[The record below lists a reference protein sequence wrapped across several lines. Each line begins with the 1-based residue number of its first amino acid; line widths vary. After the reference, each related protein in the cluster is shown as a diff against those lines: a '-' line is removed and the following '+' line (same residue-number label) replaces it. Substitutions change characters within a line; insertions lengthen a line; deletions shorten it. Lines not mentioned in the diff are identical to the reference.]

1 MGKKL
6 GILAAIF
13 GIILAVGI
21 IVWKIPKPKNEPQE
35 FLSEYTEEETI
46 KYKVPESPVSHV
58 MEAEGKERDTLYSD
72 TTICSTFAED
82 IRDMCI
88 EVFGDY
94 LRPLQE
100 PYELITEAGYEYFV
114 AYGSDTETC
123 VKVPGESLEFN
134 VYLPG
139 ARGRVVIEK
148 SGDTYSS
155 TFRILEDGEHETT
168 PVIEEGDFE
177 EVESVGVVH
186 YGFNQN
192 NPQPV
197 VPGYVNMNESYGLV
211 DYVLFDGDEIADTFE
226 SIIDKVREVW
236 GTDDA
241 LCDLL
246 NYKYEISGD
255 TALGIFKISEDGT
268 HITYGDYLFV
278 LSNNE
283 NGIATDVY
291 KKK

>member
-35 FLSEYTEEETI
+35 SPSEYTEEETI

-58 MEAEGKERDTLYSD
+58 MEADGKERDTLYSD

-114 AYGSDTETC
+114 AYGSDAETC
-123 VKVPGESLEFN
+123 VKVSGESLEFN

-197 VPGYVNMNESYGLV
+197 VPGYISMNESYGLV

-246 NYKYEISGD
+246 NYKYVISGD

-268 HITYGDYLFV
+268 RITYGDYLFV

>member
-35 FLSEYTEEETI
+35 FSSEYTEEETI

-114 AYGSDTETC
+114 AYGSDAETC
-123 VKVPGESLEFN
+123 VKVSGESLEFN

-197 VPGYVNMNESYGLV
+197 VPGYVSMNESYGLV

>member
-35 FLSEYTEEETI
+35 FPSEYTEEETI

-114 AYGSDTETC
+114 AYGSDAETC
-123 VKVPGESLEFN
+123 VKVSGESLEFN

-197 VPGYVNMNESYGLV
+197 VPGYVSMNESYGLV

>member
-1 MGKKL
+1 MRKKL

-13 GIILAVGI
+13 GTILAVGI

-35 FLSEYTEEETI
+35 FPSEYTEEETI

-114 AYGSDTETC
+114 AYGSDAETC
-123 VKVPGESLEFN
+123 VKVSGESLEFN

-197 VPGYVNMNESYGLV
+197 VPGYVSMNESYGLV

>member
-21 IVWKIPKPKNEPQE
+21 IVWRIPKPKNEPQA
-35 FLSEYTEEETI
+35 FPSEYTEEETV

-58 MEAEGKERDTLYSD
+58 MEAEGKERDILYSD

-82 IRDMCI
+82 IRDVCI

-100 PYELITEAGYEYFV
+100 PYKLITEAGYEYFV

-168 PVIEEGDFE
+168 PVIEEGDFD

-197 VPGYVNMNESYGLV
+197 VPEYVSMNESYGLV

-226 SIIDKVREVW
+226 SIVDKVREVW

-255 TALGIFKISEDGT
+255 TTLGIFKISEDGT
-268 HITYGDYLFV
+268 RITYGDYLFV

>member
-13 GIILAVGI
+13 GIILVIGI
-21 IVWKIPKPKNEPQE
+21 IVWKIPKPKNEPQA
-35 FLSEYTEEETI
+35 FPSEYTEEETV

-58 MEAEGKERDTLYSD
+58 MEAEGKERDILYSD

-168 PVIEEGDFE
+168 PVPEEGDFE

-197 VPGYVNMNESYGLV
+197 VPGYVSMNESYRLV

-226 SIIDKVREVW
+226 SIVDKVREVW

-268 HITYGDYLFV
+268 RITYGDYLFV

>member
-21 IVWKIPKPKNEPQE
+21 IVWKIPKPKNEPQA
-35 FLSEYTEEETI
+35 FPSEYTEEETV

-58 MEAEGKERDTLYSD
+58 MEAKGKERDILYSD

-100 PYELITEAGYEYFV
+100 PYKLITEAGYEYFV

-168 PVIEEGDFE
+168 PVIEEGDLD

-197 VPGYVNMNESYGLV
+197 VPGYVSMNESYGLV

-226 SIIDKVREVW
+226 SIVDKVREVW

-268 HITYGDYLFV
+268 RITYGDYLFV

>member
-35 FLSEYTEEETI
+35 FPSEEETI

-58 MEAEGKERDTLYSD
+58 MEAEGKERDILYSD

-255 TALGIFKISEDGT
+255 TAHGIFKISEDGT
-268 HITYGDYLFV
+268 RITYGDYLFV

>member
-35 FLSEYTEEETI
+35 FPSEYTEEETI

-114 AYGSDTETC
+114 AYGSDAETC
-123 VKVPGESLEFN
+123 VKVSGESLEFN

-186 YGFNQN
+186 YGFNQS

-197 VPGYVNMNESYGLV
+197 VPGYVSMNESYGLV

>member
-35 FLSEYTEEETI
+35 FPSEYTEEETI

-72 TTICSTFAED
+72 TAICSTFAED

-114 AYGSDTETC
+114 AYGSDAETC
-123 VKVPGESLEFN
+123 VKVSGESLEFN

-197 VPGYVNMNESYGLV
+197 VPGYVSMNESYGLV

>member
-21 IVWKIPKPKNEPQE
+21 IVWMIPKPKNELQE
-35 FLSEYTEEETI
+35 FPSEYTEEETI

-197 VPGYVNMNESYGLV
+197 VPGYVSMNESYGLV

-268 HITYGDYLFV
+268 RITYGDYLFV

-291 KKK
+291 KK

>member
-35 FLSEYTEEETI
+35 FPSEYTEEETI

-197 VPGYVNMNESYGLV
+197 VPGYINMNESYGLV

-246 NYKYEISGD
+246 NTSMR
-255 TALGIFKISEDGT
+255 
-268 HITYGDYLFV
+268 YLAIQ
-278 LSNNE
+278 LL
-283 NGIATDVY
+283 AY
-291 KKK
+291 LR

>member
-1 MGKKL
+1 
-6 GILAAIF
+6 
-13 GIILAVGI
+13 
-21 IVWKIPKPKNEPQE
+21 
-35 FLSEYTEEETI
+35 
-46 KYKVPESPVSHV
+46 
-58 MEAEGKERDTLYSD
+58 
-72 TTICSTFAED
+72 
-82 IRDMCI
+82 
-88 EVFGDY
+88 
-94 LRPLQE
+94 
-100 PYELITEAGYEYFV
+100 
-114 AYGSDTETC
+114 
-123 VKVPGESLEFN
+123 
-134 VYLPG
+134 
-139 ARGRVVIEK
+139 
-148 SGDTYSS
+148 
-155 TFRILEDGEHETT
+155 
-168 PVIEEGDFE
+168 
-177 EVESVGVVH
+177 
-186 YGFNQN
+186 
-192 NPQPV
+192 
-197 VPGYVNMNESYGLV
+197 MNESYGLV

>member
-21 IVWKIPKPKNEPQE
+21 IVWKIPKPKNEPQK
-35 FLSEYTEEETI
+35 FPSEYTEEETI

-268 HITYGDYLFV
+268 RITYGDYLFV

>member
-21 IVWKIPKPKNEPQE
+21 IVWKIPKPKNVPQE
-35 FLSEYTEEETI
+35 FPSEYTEEETI

-58 MEAEGKERDTLYSD
+58 MEAEGKERDILYSD

-100 PYELITEAGYEYFV
+100 PYNLITEAGYEYFV

-197 VPGYVNMNESYGLV
+197 VPGYVSMNESYGLV

-268 HITYGDYLFV
+268 RITYRDYLFV
-278 LSNNE
+278 LSDNE

>member
-35 FLSEYTEEETI
+35 FPSEYTEEETI

-100 PYELITEAGYEYFV
+100 PYGLITEAGYEYFV
-114 AYGSDTETC
+114 AYGSDAETC
-123 VKVPGESLEFN
+123 VKVSGESLEFN

-197 VPGYVNMNESYGLV
+197 VPGYVSMNESYGLV

>member
-13 GIILAVGI
+13 GTILAVGI

-58 MEAEGKERDTLYSD
+58 MEAEGKERDILYSD

-148 SGDTYSS
+148 SGSTYSS

-177 EVESVGVVH
+177 GVESVGVVH

-197 VPGYVNMNESYGLV
+197 VPGYVSMNESYGSV

-268 HITYGDYLFV
+268 RITCGDYLFV

>member
-35 FLSEYTEEETI
+35 LPSEYTEEETI

-58 MEAEGKERDTLYSD
+58 MEAEGKERDTLYND

-197 VPGYVNMNESYGLV
+197 VPGYANMNESYGLV

-268 HITYGDYLFV
+268 RITYGDYLFV

>member
-13 GIILAVGI
+13 SIILAVGI

-35 FLSEYTEEETI
+35 FPSEYTEEETI

-114 AYGSDTETC
+114 AYGSDAETC
-123 VKVPGESLEFN
+123 VKVSGESLEFN

-197 VPGYVNMNESYGLV
+197 VPGYVSMNESYGLV

>member
-35 FLSEYTEEETI
+35 FPSEYTEEEII

-114 AYGSDTETC
+114 AYGSDAETC
-123 VKVPGESLEFN
+123 VKVSGESLEFN

-197 VPGYVNMNESYGLV
+197 VPGYVSMNESYGLV

-246 NYKYEISGD
+246 NYKYEITGD

>member
-35 FLSEYTEEETI
+35 FPSEYTEEETI

-114 AYGSDTETC
+114 AYGSDAETC
-123 VKVPGESLEFN
+123 VKVSGESLEFN

-168 PVIEEGDFE
+168 PVIEEEDFE

-197 VPGYVNMNESYGLV
+197 VPGYVSMNESYGLV

>member
-21 IVWKIPKPKNEPQE
+21 VVWKIPKPKDEPQV
-35 FLSEYTEEETI
+35 FPSDYTEEETI

-58 MEAEGKERDTLYSD
+58 MEAEGKERDILYSD

-82 IRDMCI
+82 IRNMCT

-100 PYELITEAGYEYFV
+100 PYKLVTEAGYEYFV
-114 AYGSDTETC
+114 AYESDSETC
-123 VKVPGESLEFN
+123 IKVPGESLEFN

-148 SGDTYSS
+148 DGNIYSS

-177 EVESVGVVH
+177 EAESTEIMH
-186 YGFNQN
+186 YGVNQN
-192 NPQPV
+192 NPQPII
-197 VPGYVNMNESYGLV
+197 PGYVSMNESFGLV
-211 DYVLFDGDEIADTFE
+211 DYVLFDGDEIADTCE

-255 TALGIFKISEDGT
+255 VALGILKISEDGT
-268 HITYGDYLFV
+268 RITYGDYLFV

>member
-6 GILAAIF
+6 GILAVIF

-35 FLSEYTEEETI
+35 FPSEYTEEETI

-114 AYGSDTETC
+114 AYGSDAETC
-123 VKVPGESLEFN
+123 VKVSGESLEFN

-197 VPGYVNMNESYGLV
+197 VPGYVSMNESYGLV

>member
-35 FLSEYTEEETI
+35 FPSEYTEEETI

-168 PVIEEGDFE
+168 PVIEEGDFD
-177 EVESVGVVH
+177 EVESAGVVH

-192 NPQPV
+192 NPQPI
-197 VPGYVNMNESYGLV
+197 VPGYVSMNESYGLV

-255 TALGIFKISEDGT
+255 TALSIFKISEDGT
-268 HITYGDYLFV
+268 RITYGDYLFV

>member
-35 FLSEYTEEETI
+35 FPSEYTEEEII

-58 MEAEGKERDTLYSD
+58 MEAEGKERDILYSD

-100 PYELITEAGYEYFV
+100 PYELIIQAGYEYFV

-148 SGDTYSS
+148 SGGTYSS

-197 VPGYVNMNESYGLV
+197 VPGYINMNESYGLV

-268 HITYGDYLFV
+268 RITYGDYLFV

>member
-21 IVWKIPKPKNEPQE
+21 IVWKTPKPKNEPHE
-35 FLSEYTEEETI
+35 FPSEYTEEEII

-268 HITYGDYLFV
+268 RITYGDYLFV

>member
-35 FLSEYTEEETI
+35 FPSGYTEEETI

-114 AYGSDTETC
+114 AYGSDAETC
-123 VKVPGESLEFN
+123 VKVSGESLEFN

-197 VPGYVNMNESYGLV
+197 VPGYISMNESYGLV

-268 HITYGDYLFV
+268 RITYGDYLFV

>member
-13 GIILAVGI
+13 GTILAVGI
-21 IVWKIPKPKNEPQE
+21 IVWKIPKPKNKPQE
-35 FLSEYTEEETI
+35 FPSEYTEEETI

-148 SGDTYSS
+148 SGDTYRS

-197 VPGYVNMNESYGLV
+197 VPGYVSMNESYGLV

-255 TALGIFKISEDGT
+255 TALGIFKINEDGT
-268 HITYGDYLFV
+268 RIIYGDYLFV

>member
-13 GIILAVGI
+13 GTILAVGI
-21 IVWKIPKPKNEPQE
+21 IVWKIPKPKNELQE
-35 FLSEYTEEETI
+35 FPSEYTEEETI

-58 MEAEGKERDTLYSD
+58 MEAEGKERDILYSD

-148 SGDTYSS
+148 SGGTYSS

-177 EVESVGVVH
+177 GVESVGVVH

-197 VPGYVNMNESYGLV
+197 VPGYVSMNESYGSV

-268 HITYGDYLFV
+268 RITCGDYLFV

>member
-6 GILAAIF
+6 GILAVIF
-13 GIILAVGI
+13 GTILAVGI

-35 FLSEYTEEETI
+35 FPSEYTEEETI

-58 MEAEGKERDTLYSD
+58 MEAEGKERDILYSD

-100 PYELITEAGYEYFV
+100 PYKLITVAGYEYFV

-148 SGDTYSS
+148 SGGTYSS

-177 EVESVGVVH
+177 GVESVGVVH

-197 VPGYVNMNESYGLV
+197 VPGYVSMNESYGSV
-211 DYVLFDGDEIADTFE
+211 DYVLFDGDEIADTFG

-268 HITYGDYLFV
+268 RITCGDYLFV

>member
-13 GIILAVGI
+13 SIILAVGI

-35 FLSEYTEEETI
+35 FPSEYTEEETI

-114 AYGSDTETC
+114 AYGSDAETC
-123 VKVPGESLEFN
+123 VKVSGESLEFN

-197 VPGYVNMNESYGLV
+197 VPGYVSMNESYGLV

-268 HITYGDYLFV
+268 HITYGDYLFI

>member
-35 FLSEYTEEETI
+35 FPSEYTEEKTI

-192 NPQPV
+192 NLQPV

-268 HITYGDYLFV
+268 RITYGDYLFV

>member
-13 GIILAVGI
+13 GTILAVGI

-35 FLSEYTEEETI
+35 FPSEYAEEGTV

-58 MEAEGKERDTLYSD
+58 MEAEGKERDILYSD

-177 EVESVGVVH
+177 GVESVGVVH

-197 VPGYVNMNESYGLV
+197 VPGYVSMNESYGSV

-268 HITYGDYLFV
+268 RITCGDYLFV

>member
-13 GIILAVGI
+13 GTILAVGI

-35 FLSEYTEEETI
+35 FPSVYTEEETI

-58 MEAEGKERDTLYSD
+58 MEAEGKERDILYSD

-148 SGDTYSS
+148 SGGTYSS

-177 EVESVGVVH
+177 EVESAGVVH

-197 VPGYVNMNESYGLV
+197 VPGYVSMNESYGSV

-268 HITYGDYLFV
+268 RITCGDYLFV

>member
-35 FLSEYTEEETI
+35 FPSEYTEEATI

-58 MEAEGKERDTLYSD
+58 MEAEGKERDILYSD

-100 PYELITEAGYEYFV
+100 PYKLITEAGYEYFV

-211 DYVLFDGDEIADTFE
+211 GYVLFDGDEIADTFE

-268 HITYGDYLFV
+268 RITYGDYLFV

>member
-21 IVWKIPKPKNEPQE
+21 IVWKIPKPKNGPQE
-35 FLSEYTEEETI
+35 FPSEYTEEETI

-58 MEAEGKERDTLYSD
+58 MEAEGKERDILYSD

-100 PYELITEAGYEYFV
+100 PYKLITEAGYEYFV

-168 PVIEEGDFE
+168 PVPEEGDFE

-268 HITYGDYLFV
+268 RITYGDYLFV

>member
-21 IVWKIPKPKNEPQE
+21 IVWKIPKPKNELQE
-35 FLSEYTEEETI
+35 FPSEYTEEETI

-114 AYGSDTETC
+114 AYGSDAETC
-123 VKVPGESLEFN
+123 VKVSGESLEFN

-186 YGFNQN
+186 YGVNQN

-197 VPGYVNMNESYGLV
+197 VPGYVSMNESYGLV